1 MSEDRMPSRGLPSRG
16 LMVLAVVTAV
26 SVVGAAVATY
36 QRADATAAAGAL
48 LVPGLME
55 RINDIAVIRVERGAQ
70 TMNLV
75 LEDGRW
81 TLAEKSGYPAR
92 FEVVKTAL
100 VALGRLKTIEAK
112 TAKAAL
118 YPKLWLGDPGSAE
131 AKSTRLTMLD
141 DAGASLGAII
151 VGKTR
156 AGAAGRA
163 GVYVRRPD
171 EARAWLADGDPKLP
185 ADAIDWL
192 DRKLIDLA
200 RERIA
205 SARLEAPDGATVEV
219 TRADAG
225 QRDFT
230 LAGVPEGQKIKSAGS
245 VNAVAWTLERLRF
258 DDVTSADRVD
268 FATAA
273 AGTATFTG
281 FDGLTVQVTLAA
293 KDDATWARL
302 EASADDD
309 AKPEAHD
316 EAAAI
321 RARTQGWAFR
331 LPELKLEKLRTRLA
345 DLIEAKPE

>member
-1 MSEDRMPSRGLPSRG
+1 MPSRG

-26 SVVGAAVATY
+26 SVLGAAVAEY
-36 QRADATAAAGAL
+36 QRAVATATGAAGAL
-48 LVPGLME
+48 LLPGLRE
-55 RINDIAVIRVERGAQ
+55 RVNEVAVIRVERGAQ

-81 TLAEKSGYPAR
+81 TLAEMGGYPAR

-118 YPKLWLGDPGSAE
+118 YPKLWLGDPGPAE

-156 AGAAGRA
+156 DGAAGAGRA
-163 GVYVRRPD
+163 GVYVRRPG

-185 ADAIDWL
+185 ADAVDWL
-192 DRKLIDLA
+192 DRNIVDLA

-205 SARLEAPDGATVEV
+205 SARLEPPDGATVEV
-219 TRADAG
+219 ARADAG
-225 QRDFT
+225 ESDFT
-230 LAGVPEGQKIKSAGS
+230 LAGVPEGQKIKSVGS

-258 DDVTSADRVD
+258 DDVTAADQVD
-268 FATAA
+268 FATA
-273 AGTATFTG
+273 GTATYTG
-281 FDGLTVQVTLAA
+281 FDGLTVRLTLAA
-293 KDDATWARL
+293 KDDTTWVRI
-302 EASADDD
+302 EAGAADD
-309 AKPEAHD
+309 AKPEAR
-316 EAAAI
+316 EQAAAI
-321 RARTQGWAFR
+321 QARTHGRAFR
-331 LPELKLEKLRTRLA
+331 LPEPKLEKLRTRLT

>member
-1 MSEDRMPSRGLPSRG
+1 MPSRGLPSRG

-26 SVVGAAVATY
+26 SVVGAAVASY

-48 LVPGLME
+48 LLPGLME

-118 YPKLWLGDPGSAE
+118 YPKLWLGDPGPAE

-141 DAGASLGAII
+141 DGGASLGAII

-156 AGAAGRA
+156 DGAAGAGRA
-163 GVYVRRPD
+163 GVYVRRPG

-185 ADAIDWL
+185 ADAVDWL
-192 DRKLIDLA
+192 DRNIVDLA

-205 SARLEAPDGATVEV
+205 SARLEPPDGATVEV
-219 TRADAG
+219 ARADAG
-225 QRDFT
+225 ESDFT
-230 LAGVPEGQKIKSAGS
+230 LAGVPEGQKIKSVGS

-281 FDGLTVQVTLAA
+281 FDGLTVRLTLAA
-293 KDDATWARL
+293 ADDATWVRI
-302 EASADDD
+302 EASAADD
-309 AKPEAHD
+309 AKPETHE
-316 EAAAI
+316 EATAI
-321 RARTQGWAFR
+321 RARTDGWAFR
-331 LPELKLEKLRTRLA
+331 LPEPKLKQLRPRLA
-345 DLIEAKPE
+345 DLIEAKQE

>member
-1 MSEDRMPSRGLPSRG
+1 
-16 LMVLAVVTAV
+16 MVLAVVTAV
-26 SVVGAAVATY
+26 SVVGAAVAAY

-48 LVPGLME
+48 LLPGLME

-75 LEDGRW
+75 LEGGRW
-81 TLAEKSGYPAR
+81 TLAEKAGYPAR

-118 YPKLWLGDPGSAE
+118 YPKLWLGDPGPAE

-141 DAGASLGAII
+141 EGGASLGAII

-156 AGAAGRA
+156 DGAAGAGRA

-205 SARLEAPDGATVEV
+205 SARLEPPEGATVEV

-225 QRDFT
+225 QSDFT
-230 LAGVPEGQKIKSAGS
+230 LAGVAEGQKIKSAGS

-268 FATAA
+268 FAA
-273 AGTATFTG
+273 AGTATYTS
-281 FDGLTVQVTLAA
+281 FDGLTVRLTLAA
-293 KDDATWARL
+293 KDDATWVRL
-302 EASADDD
+302 EASAADD
-309 AKPEAHD
+309 AKPEVHE

-321 RARTQGWAFR
+321 RARAHGWAFR
-331 LPELKLEKLRTRLA
+331 LPEYQAERLRTRLA

>member
-1 MSEDRMPSRGLPSRG
+1 MPSRGLM
-16 LMVLAVVTAV
+16 LLAVVTAV
-26 SVVGAAVATY
+26 SVVGAAVAEY

-48 LVPGLME
+48 LLPGLME
-55 RINDIAVIRVERGAQ
+55 RINDIAVIRIERGAQ

-81 TLAEKSGYPAR
+81 TLAEKAGYPAR

-118 YPKLWLGDPGSAE
+118 YPKLWLGDPGPAE

-156 AGAAGRA
+156 DGAAGAGRT
-163 GVYVRRPD
+163 GVYVRRPG

-205 SARLEAPDGATVEV
+205 SARLEPPDGAAVEV

-258 DDVTSADRVD
+258 DDVTSADQVD

-273 AGTATFTG
+273 AGTATYTG
-281 FDGLTVQVTLAA
+281 FDGLTVRVTLAA

-309 AKPEAHD
+309 AKPEARE

-321 RARTQGWAFR
+321 QARTDGWAFR
-331 LPELKLEKLRTRLA
+331 LPEPKLEKLRTRLA

>member
-1 MSEDRMPSRGLPSRG
+1 MPSRG

-26 SVVGAAVATY
+26 SVLGAAVAEY
-36 QRADATAAAGAL
+36 QRAVATAAGAAGAL
-48 LVPGLME
+48 LLPGLMDRVNE
-55 RINDIAVIRVERGAQ
+55 VAVIRVERGAQ
-70 TMNLV
+70 TMNLM
-75 LEDGRW
+75 LEDGGW
-81 TLAEKSGYPAR
+81 TVAEKAGYPAR
-92 FEVVKTAL
+92 FEAVKTAL

-112 TAKAAL
+112 TAKAAR
-118 YPKLWLGDPGSAE
+118 YPKLWLEDPGPAE

-141 DAGASLGAII
+141 EAGASLGAII

-156 AGAAGRA
+156 AGAAGAGRA
-163 GVYVRRPD
+163 GVYVRRPG

-185 ADAIDWL
+185 ADALDWL

-205 SARLEAPDGATVEV
+205 SARLEPPDGATLEV

-245 VNAVAWTLERLRF
+245 VNTVAWTLERLRF
-258 DDVTSADRVD
+258 DDVTSADRFD
-268 FATAA
+268 FAAA
-273 AGTATFTG
+273 GGGTATFTG
-281 FDGLTVQVTLAA
+281 FDGLTVRLTLAA

-302 EASADDD
+302 EANADDD

-321 RARTQGWAFR
+321 GARTHGWAFR